1 MAIAMQTPLQLRLQ
15 PRPPALAAA
24 RHRRLLPLRGFAPP
38 RRGGWCRCCA
48 GADAGKAQAQA
59 QARRAY
65 PYGEIEPRWQRHWE
79 EHRTF
84 RTPDIGD
91 GLDTSKPKCYI
102 LDMFPYPSGAGLHVG
117 HPLGYTAT
125 DILSRFKRMQ
135 GFNVLHPMGWDA
147 FGLPAEQ
154 YAIETG
160 THPKITTERNIDRFR
175 SQLKSLG
182 FSYDWDREIST
193 TEPTYYKWTQWIFL
207 QLLKRGLAY
216 QAEVPV
222 NWCPA
227 LGTVLANEEVI
238 DGVSERGGY
247 PVIRKPMRQWMLR
260 ITSYADRLLEDLDEL
275 DWPESIKE
283 MQRNWIGRSEG
294 AELEFSAVDKE
305 GHDLGANL
313 LVYTT
318 RPDTIFG
325 ATYLVLAPEHS
336 LLPYLTSEEQR
347 VNVEEYI
354 ELAARKSELERTDL
368 QKEKTGVFSGSYAKN
383 PATGEIIPIW
393 VADYVLGS
401 YGTGAIMAVPAH
413 DSRDHEFALKYKL
426 PIIKVVSPPN
436 SNFDS
441 EEAYADDGIMINS
454 SSSSSGLNI
463 NGMLSKDAALKVTE
477 WVEANGFGKKKVN
490 YKLRDWLFAR
500 QRYWGEP
507 FPVIYRDDTNEMVPL
522 QENQLPLTLPELD
535 DFTPTGTGEPPL
547 TKATDW
553 VKTIEPLS
561 GKPASRET
569 STMPQWAGSCWY
581 YLRFMDPQNASMLVD
596 KAKESYWGP
605 VDIYVGGAEHSVL
618 HLLYARFW
626 HKVLYDIGVVS
637 TKEPFKCLINQG
649 LILGEVEYTAYRD
662 NEGRWVSADS
672 DSSLINCYQEKVPA
686 HKVTKV
692 GDHYVLKDDANIRL
706 NARAYKM
713 SKSRGNVINPDDV
726 VSEYGADSLRLYEMF
741 MGPLRDSKT
750 WSTGGIEGVHR
761 FLGRTWRLIVGTPLP
776 DGSYGAGTTVTDE
789 EPTLDQ
795 LRVLH
800 KCIARVTEEIQE
812 TRFNTA
818 ISAMMEFVNAA
829 YKAKIEYLKESKLVL
844 PVQINGKTRGCI
856 LVLVTLVTVFMHYAV
871 PLHTLSLLIS
881 VDPAS
886 SVIMEE
892 GKIWTHNSGP
902 SMCDFSSP
910 RSDVCKLKGDVR
922 VMLHNATV
930 VVGHPSGKHQS
941 WRMKPHPRKNDPH
954 ALAGATEVSVTLTPA
969 AELVP
974 ECSAKHAA
982 PAVVF
987 SVGGYAGNMF
997 HDFTDVLVP
1006 LYITTRRFAGDVHL
1020 LVSDAQPWWL
1030 EKYSPLLRELSRRD
1044 IVDMD
1049 RGSTSGGVHCYPQV
1063 IVGLEFHKEMSV
1075 DAAKIAGGYSM
1086 ADFARLIR
1094 RSYGLTRD
1102 TAIRLRDGDN
1112 TGGIKEKKNPHP
1124 RLLIISRKATRAFT
1138 NVGAI
1143 ARAAAALG
1151 YEVVVGETD
1160 HHSDLG
1166 VFAATVNSCDVVVG
1180 VHGAGLTNLVF
1191 LPAGAVVV
1199 QVVPLGGLEKMARED
1214 FGVPAGDIGLRYV
1227 QYDIAVEESTL
1238 ARQYPRDHRVL
1249 SDPAAVRRDGWL
1261 ALRSAYLV
1269 GQNVTLDVAR
1279 FVAALS
1285 RALHLLRE

>member
-1 MAIAMQTPLQLRLQ
+1 MALTTHPPLRLHA
-15 PRPPALAAA
+15 RPPALAAA
-24 RHRRLLPLRGFAPP
+24 FHRGLPP
-38 RRGGWCRCCA
+38 RRARLRLCRCA
-48 GADAGKAQAQA
+48 DADAGKAQAQA

-65 PYGEIEPRWQRHWE
+65 PYDEIEPRWQAHWE
-79 EHRTF
+79 ERRTF
-84 RTPDIGD
+84 RTPDVGD

-154 YAIETG
+154 YAIQTG
-160 THPKITTERNIDRFR
+160 THPKITTARNIDRFR
-175 SQLKSLG
+175 TQLKSLG

-260 ITSYADRLLEDLDEL
+260 ITSYADRLLEDLDDL

-294 AELEFSAVDKE
+294 AELEFCAVDQE
-305 GHDLGANL
+305 GHDLGAIL
-313 LVYTT
+313 TVYTT

-325 ATYLVLAPEHS
+325 ATYLVVAPEHVS
-336 LLPYLTSEEQR
+336 LPSLTSEGQR
-347 VNVEEYI
+347 VNVEEYT
-354 ELAARKSELERTDL
+354 EVAARKSELERTEL

-393 VADYVLGS
+393 VADYVLAS

-413 DSRDHEFALKYKL
+413 DSRDHEFALKYEL

-436 SNFDS
+436 GNCDP

-463 NGMLSKDAALKVTE
+463 NGMLSQDAALKVTD
-477 WVEANGFGKKKVN
+477 WVESNGFGKKKVN

-507 FPVIYRDDTNEMVPL
+507 FPLIYLDDTNEMVPL
-522 QENQLPLTLPELD
+522 SENELPLTLPELD

-553 VKTIEPLS
+553 VKTTDLLT
-561 GKPASRET
+561 GRPATRET

-581 YLRFMDPQNASMLVD
+581 YLRFMDPKNSSTLVD

-662 NEGRWVSADS
+662 NEGRWISADS
-672 DSSLINCYQEKVPA
+672 GSSLADCYQEKVSA
-686 HKVTKV
+686 DKITKV
-692 GDHYVLKDDANIRL
+692 GDHYVLKDDPNIRL

-761 FLGRTWRLIVGTPLP
+761 FLGRTWRLVVGAPLP
-776 DGSYGAGTTVTDE
+776 DGSYKDGTMATDDK
-789 EPTLDQ
+789 PTFEQ

-800 KCIARVTEEIQE
+800 KCIARVSEEIQE

-829 YKAKIEYLKESKLVL
+829 YKWDTQPKSVIDSFVLLLAPFAPHLAEELWFRLGHSQSLAYEQFPEANDEYLKESEVVL
-844 PVQINGKTRGCI
+844 PVQINGKTRGTI
-856 LVLVTLVTVFMHYAV
+856 LV
-871 PLHTLSLLIS
+871 
-881 VDPAS
+881 D
-886 SVIMEE
+886 
-892 GKIWTHNSGP
+892 K
-902 SMCDFSSP
+902 
-910 RSDVCKLKGDVR
+910 
-922 VMLHNATV
+922 
-930 VVGHPSGKHQS
+930 
-941 WRMKPHPRKNDPH
+941 
-954 ALAGATEVSVTLTPA
+954 
-969 AELVP
+969 
-974 ECSAKHAA
+974 ECSENDAFEKAA
-982 PAVVF
+982 
-987 SVGGYAGNMF
+987 
-997 HDFTDVLVP
+997 
-1006 LYITTRRFAGDVHL
+1006 
-1020 LVSDAQPWWL
+1020 SD
-1030 EKYSPLLRELSRRD
+1030 EKLSK
-1044 IVDMD
+1044 
-1049 RGSTSGGVHCYPQV
+1049 Y
-1063 IVGLEFHKEMSV
+1063 L
-1075 DAAKIAGGYSM
+1075 
-1086 ADFARLIR
+1086 
-1094 RSYGLTRD
+1094 
-1102 TAIRLRDGDN
+1102 DGK
-1112 TGGIKEKKNPHP
+1112 GIKKRIYVPGRILNVI
-1124 RLLIISRKATRAFT
+1124 LDQQKAMT
-1138 NVGAI
+1138 
-1143 ARAAAALG
+1143 
-1151 YEVVVGETD
+1151 
-1160 HHSDLG
+1160 
-1166 VFAATVNSCDVVVG
+1166 
-1180 VHGAGLTNLVF
+1180 
-1191 LPAGAVVV
+1191 
-1199 QVVPLGGLEKMARED
+1199 
-1214 FGVPAGDIGLRYV
+1214 
-1227 QYDIAVEESTL
+1227 
-1238 ARQYPRDHRVL
+1238 
-1249 SDPAAVRRDGWL
+1249 
-1261 ALRSAYLV
+1261 
-1269 GQNVTLDVAR
+1269 
-1279 FVAALS
+1279 
-1285 RALHLLRE
+1285 